1 LRRIAVALL
10 LALAG
15 PAAGAP
21 AHLAAQDAPKK
32 PWNLTADFGLVNT
45 AGNTQVTTINVK
57 EGFDWRGERWG
68 LTQTFS
74 LVYAEDRGGTTA
86 ELWQAGLR
94 GDRRLGGIWRVYGLF
109 TYMRNPFAGI
119 ERRLEETVGVLA
131 RPLDTERDS
140 LEFDVGLSVAQQYVP
155 DDRRQ
160 DFSSARVAAGY
171 RHTFREKAFVLV
183 KALVLPNLRNS
194 ADVRFQGE
202 LAVGAPFTDH
212 LALKASYAV
221 IYDNAPD
228 TPELDGRVDRF
239 LTASLQVRF

>member
-1 LRRIAVALL
+1 LRWIAVALL

-15 PAAGAP
+15 PAAGPAP
-21 AHLAAQDAPKK
+21 LAAQDAPTK
-32 PWNLTADFGLVNT
+32 PWNLTANFGLVNT

-57 EGFDWRGERWG
+57 EGFDWRSDGWG
-68 LTQTFS
+68 LTQTFA

-109 TYMRNPFAGI
+109 SYMRNPFAGI

-131 RPLDTERDS
+131 RPLDTPRDS
-140 LEFDVGLSVAQQYVP
+140 LEFDVGLSSSQQWVP

-160 DFSSARVAAGY
+160 DFTSARVAAGY

-183 KALVLPNLRNS
+183 NALVLPNLRNGS
-194 ADVRFQGE
+194 DVRFQGE

-212 LALKASYAV
+212 LALKASYSL

-228 TPELDGRVDRF
+228 TPDLAGKVDRF